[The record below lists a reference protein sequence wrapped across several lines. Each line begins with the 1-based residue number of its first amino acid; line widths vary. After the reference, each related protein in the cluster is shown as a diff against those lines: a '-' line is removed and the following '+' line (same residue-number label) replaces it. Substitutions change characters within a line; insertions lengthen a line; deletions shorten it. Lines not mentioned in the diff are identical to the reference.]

1 MKSLLVYFIAVLMLC
16 TSGLYFAV
24 AIFGERIESGEA
36 HVLQIVGA
44 QTVEE
49 AGEPVHNESEE
60 LTTEEGEVRDT
71 HNESEESTAEQLKEA
86 QEIGESNEHVEDEE
100 DEEGTE
106 AHQETASENQR
117 KKLEFPLSVS
127 AGAGYTIVGLWTT
140 LDNKNRKIP
149 YVIAIVGS
157 LVLLGIYSASRTVG
171 ISSLGL
177 EPVGLLDLIVAMLQG
192 GIIVGS
198 SYILTT
204 KIYTIRE

>member
-1 MKSLLVYFIAVLMLC
+1 M
-16 TSGLYFAV
+16 
-24 AIFGERIESGEA
+24 
-36 HVLQIVGA
+36 
-44 QTVEE
+44 
-49 AGEPVHNESEE
+49 SEE

-117 KKLEFPLSVS
+117 KTLEFPLSVS
-127 AGAGYTIVGLWTT
+127 AGAGYAIVGLWMI

-149 YVIAIVGS
+149 YLIAIVGS
-157 LVLLGIYSASRTVG
+157 LALLGIYSTSRTVG
-171 ISSLGL
+171 IPSLGV